1 MKEKF
6 KQKELMNIENY
17 IKTNGLTMEI
27 YFKEP
32 YNNRVIEFYQN
43 PDNVLVKI
51 DECCF
56 NEALETSDEISM
68 KKKEKPLEKEQEIY
82 CAMFLDGHL
91 INTPGDTYPSNHI
104 DKSLKKGSK
113 IIITGDTDIIK
124 TSLLKEDE
132 VIFTTQNEHLNESLN
147 ALENFT
153 KHSFPASPLET
164 AVMHVKHLTYSA
176 RKIMNK

>member
-27 YFKEP
+27 YFKGP

-56 NEALETSDEISM
+56 N
-68 KKKEKPLEKEQEIY
+68 
-82 CAMFLDGHL
+82 
-91 INTPGDTYPSNHI
+91 
-104 DKSLKKGSK
+104 
-113 IIITGDTDIIK
+113 
-124 TSLLKEDE
+124 
-132 VIFTTQNEHLNESLN
+132 
-147 ALENFT
+147 
-153 KHSFPASPLET
+153 
-164 AVMHVKHLTYSA
+164 
-176 RKIMNK
+176 

>member
-27 YFKEP
+27 YFKGP

-68 KKKEKPLEKEQEIY
+68 KK
-82 CAMFLDGHL
+82 
-91 INTPGDTYPSNHI
+91 
-104 DKSLKKGSK
+104 
-113 IIITGDTDIIK
+113 
-124 TSLLKEDE
+124 
-132 VIFTTQNEHLNESLN
+132 
-147 ALENFT
+147 
-153 KHSFPASPLET
+153 
-164 AVMHVKHLTYSA
+164 
-176 RKIMNK
+176 RKNL